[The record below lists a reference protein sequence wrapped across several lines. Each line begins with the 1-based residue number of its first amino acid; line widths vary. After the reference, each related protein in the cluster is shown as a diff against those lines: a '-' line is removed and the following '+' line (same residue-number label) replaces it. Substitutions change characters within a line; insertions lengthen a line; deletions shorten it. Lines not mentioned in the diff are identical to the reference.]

1 MMNRH
6 HNSSAGP
13 SDRDLIIRFRDAG
26 DSSAFDELVQ
36 RYDQR
41 LVAVIKK
48 RLSKCQRNV
57 REIWEDI
64 RQEVW
69 IRISKAL
76 KTTFSVDRE
85 FAPYLWQVTR
95 SVCSDQNRKWRREE
109 GRLVFI
115 QGDADESPEDVHTV
129 PDAAAVALQ
138 PTPRDF
144 AIEAEHREMLRD
156 RVSRLDPSYRK
167 VMVMRYWEEMSVA
180 EIAHRENLTCEGV
193 KTRLRRGT
201 AQLRA
206 MCQSFR
212 SVSRRLAPPGDHRRA
227 SRSRA
232 RRTAGRPDVFGQR
245 LSRPGRGFVTSCKTI
260 GRWLPGRLLA
270 FCPCTS

>member
-1 MMNRH
+1 MMKRH

-13 SDRDLIIRFRDAG
+13 SDRCLIIRFRDAG
-26 DSSAFDELVQ
+26 DNTAFDELVQ

-48 RLSKCQRNV
+48 RLSKYQRSI
-57 REIWEDI
+57 REIWEDV

-109 GRLVFI
+109 SRLVFI
-115 QGDADESPEDVHTV
+115 QGDADESTEDVDTR
-129 PDAAAVALQ
+129 PDAAALTWQ

-156 RVSRLDPSYRK
+156 TLSRLDPSYRK

-180 EIAHRENLTCEGV
+180 EIAHRENLTYEGV

-206 MCQSFR
+206 MCQPVW
-212 SVSRRLAPPGDHRRA
+212 SVSRRLASPGGHRRA

-232 RRTAGRPDVFGQR
+232 RRTAGRVGVLGQR
-245 LSRPGRGFVTSCKTI
+245 LSRPGRGFVTPCKTI
-260 GRWLPGRLLA
+260 GRWLPVLLRA